1 MLLQLLQGE
10 RTGARRMRQ
19 GGEQEEKLS
28 LEGGMRIPMRP
39 YEGWLWGGSLL
50 LAVLTRQVALGL
62 VPLALAHG
70 QWQRRQLEQQFQSQQ
85 QQIVWQVQ
93 QQFQS
98 VHTSISSLR
107 TTVSEAV
114 AVQEDPRVTQIAAEV
129 GSLAEQV
136 KQLQEHP
143 RSHLSIR
150 QQMVPLVQRLH
161 LLQEDVRQLRLQTL
175 PQLVAQALR
184 SNMEAQQQLQEQV
197 SQVQHPMEGL
207 EQQRVNPS
215 PRSGVGVFID
225 GANLHA
231 SARSLGV
238 HLDYDQL
245 LPRLL
250 EGKTPAEIHFYS
262 GYDPQ
267 NPKQKAFHQY
277 LKGQLGFRLHLK
289 PVVRFANGSCKANLD
304 GEMIVDMLRGGYE
317 RVILLSGD
325 GDFFPALQHLQA
337 QGILVEVAA
346 FLPDTHHQLRQF
358 GFTDLSRWLAPG
370 QKVIPLPAKQVTPKR
385 SDVAGG

>member
-136 KQLQEHP
+136 KQLQEQP

-161 LLQEDVRQLRLQTL
+161 LVQEDLRQLRLQTL
-175 PQLVAQALR
+175 PQ
-184 SNMEAQQQLQEQV
+184 QQLQGQV
-197 SQVQHPMEGL
+197 SQVQHPMEEL

-215 PRSGVGVFID
+215 PRSGVGAFID

-231 SARSLGV
+231 SARSLGL

-277 LKGQLGFRLHLK
+277 LKGQLGFHLHLK

-325 GDFFPALQHLQA
+325 GDFFPALQHLQT
-337 QGILVEVAA
+337 QGIPVEVAA
-346 FLPDTHHQLRQF
+346 FLPDTHRRLRQF
-358 GFTDLSRWLAPG
+358 SFTDLSQLLAPG
-370 QKVIPLPAKQVTPKR
+370 QKVIPLPAKQVAPR
-385 SDVAGG
+385 SQMLQEVEGCC